1 MNITKKIMKKI
12 PNITKSK
19 MNPDK
24 SIFNLLSVILTIYV
38 NNRQFIL
45 FYIILFSSYNK
56 WFNNI
61 YISTFTSYQLLIVII
76 ILLGHYFT
84 LVIYKIRIL
93 QN

>member
-56 WFNNI
+56 
-61 YISTFTSYQLLIVII
+61 
-76 ILLGHYFT
+76 
-84 LVIYKIRIL
+84 
-93 QN
+93 